1 MGAVELECAEPCHLV
16 GCEKDRSRR
25 SKGGGCQVCSVYRQA
40 DFEYTALQEGLLLFH
55 GHVVDSWSINQDLTA
70 SSARLSLVADRDP
83 IVEDAG
89 LEFLQPARSAYH
101 HLLSHQRL

>member
-1 MGAVELECAEPCHLV
+1 VYL
-16 GCEKDRSRR
+16 CE
-25 SKGGGCQVCSVYRQA
+25 A

-89 LEFLQPARSAYH
+89 LEFLHLARPAYH
-101 HLLSHQRL
+101 HLLSQHKTSTPIPLLSFRFVCTCSVCQCRRTC